1 MYLFI
6 VKMNKSSIIFAIDSR
21 KNIKWDL
28 PFFRLGG
35 KMSDSIL
42 NISYD
47 NELSLYD
54 EILSE
59 GAKMQYIHKY
69 FLEIGNPDYIGF
81 CHYRRFFSLLKPN
94 YGVFPIHYEKQY
106 NQNLKQHILNSQQL
120 LSIAINNNVDCII
133 PIKFPDYLYCKKCNN
148 IIEILYN
155 QSQYSKLG
163 LQFDDCVKIFQILS
177 NNIDGIDKTYSQ
189 LSTFHFNIF
198 YMKSVF
204 FNEMMNA
211 LYPIAL
217 KCISYI
223 KTKHN
228 DVELNSRWM
237 GYILERFISCYI
249 MLLQIKGC
257 KILELPLLFI
267 ENMENIN
274 DQ

>member
-1 MYLFI
+1 
-6 VKMNKSSIIFAIDSR
+6 
-21 KNIKWDL
+21 
-28 PFFRLGG
+28 
-35 KMSDSIL
+35 
-42 NISYD
+42 
-47 NELSLYD
+47 
-54 EILSE
+54 
-59 GAKMQYIHKY
+59 
-69 FLEIGNPDYIGF
+69 
-81 CHYRRFFSLLKPN
+81 
-94 YGVFPIHYEKQY
+94 
-106 NQNLKQHILNSQQL
+106 
-120 LSIAINNNVDCII
+120 
-133 PIKFPDYLYCKKCNN
+133 
-148 IIEILYN
+148 
-155 QSQYSKLG
+155 
-163 LQFDDCVKIFQILS
+163 
-177 NNIDGIDKTYSQ
+177 
-189 LSTFHFNIF
+189 
-198 YMKSVF
+198 MKSVF